1 MVLAA
6 VIVAATVVGV
16 LVHRRRPAAAERV
29 AHRLMDSILWLILP
43 IVAFFNMAA
52 LELTVQI
59 GAGIAFAYAGLL
71 ATMLAAWLIGARL
84 LGLSRPATGALIV
97 SAGLANTGYLGLPF
111 NAATLGFSALP
122 EAVAYDVLVS
132 GVALVTVGFS
142 VGAAFGTEPTR
153 GGGRLKAFFARNPAL
168 WATVA
173 GLLAPEVLAPGAAVD
188 ASRILVVATVPIG
201 FFAVGV
207 ALAAA
212 RPPRPARGRGRR
224 TQACRDPGGG
234 GLALGGGHTCARR
247 LPASGGHAHGGQHT
261 RHRSRLRA
269 RPPHCGGRDRLHHD
283 RRRRGRRGSRA
294 PVASGRGASGAP
306 TDTALRRRAAP
317 GRRALRPLRADAR

>member
-1 MVLAA
+1 VTVLAA
-6 VIVAATVVGV
+6 VIVAATVVGL

-71 ATMLAAWLIGARL
+71 VTMLTAWLIGARL
-84 LGLSRPATGALIV
+84 LRLPRPATGALIV
-97 SAGLANTGYLGLPF
+97 SAGLANTGYLGLPL

-142 VGAAFGTEPTR
+142 VGAAFGTEAR
-153 GGGRLKAFFARNPAL
+153 RSGGRLRAFFARNPAL
-168 WATVA
+168 WATAA
-173 GLLAPEVLAPGAAVD
+173 GLLAPEVLAPEAAVD

-207 ALAAA
+207 ALAGESTGAE
-212 RPPRPARGRGRR
+212 GRR
-224 TQACRDPGGG
+224 LLARLDRPVAAAAGLKLVVTPAVVLGLSALVIRVPDAYLLQAAMPTGVNTLVIAHAY
-234 GLALGGGHTCARR
+234 GL
-247 LPASGGHAHGGQHT
+247 
-261 RHRSRLRA
+261 
-269 RPPHCGGRDRLHHD
+269 D
-283 RRRRGRRGSRA
+283 RRIAAGA
-294 PVASGRGASGAP
+294 IACTTTVVVAAGVVAE
-306 TDTALRRRAAP
+306 L
-317 GRRALRPLRADAR
+317 L

>member
-1 MVLAA
+1 VTVLAA

-71 ATMLAAWLIGARL
+71 ATMLAAWLMGARL

-207 ALAAA
+207 ALAGESTGAEGRWPPLARLDRPVAA
-212 RPPRPARGRGRR
+212 AAGLKLVVTPAVVVWLSAVVIRVPDAYLL
-224 TQACRDPGGG
+224 QAAMPTGVNTLVIAHAY
-234 GLALGGGHTCARR
+234 GL
-247 LPASGGHAHGGQHT
+247 
-261 RHRSRLRA
+261 
-269 RPPHCGGRDRLHHD
+269 D
-283 RRRRGRRGSRA
+283 RRIAAGA
-294 PVASGRGASGAP
+294 IACTTTVVVAVGVVAE
-306 TDTALRRRAAP
+306 L
-317 GRRALRPLRADAR
+317 L